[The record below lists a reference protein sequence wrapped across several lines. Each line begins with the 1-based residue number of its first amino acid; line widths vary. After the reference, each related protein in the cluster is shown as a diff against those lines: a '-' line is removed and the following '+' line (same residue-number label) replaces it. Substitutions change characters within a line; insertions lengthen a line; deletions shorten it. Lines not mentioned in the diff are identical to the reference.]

1 MTVDTYQVSYQQIY
15 SWVKNYES
23 QGVEALTDKRG
34 QTKPKAEM
42 TELEKLRAEN
52 RLLKAQNKRQEM
64 EMAFLK
70 KLDEIERRRF

>member
-1 MTVDTYQVSYQQIY
+1 M
-15 SWVKNYES
+15 
-23 QGVEALTDKRG
+23 TDKRG

-52 RLLKAQNKRQEM
+52 RLLKARTNGRKWNGV
-64 EMAFLK
+64 LK